1 MISVIYNN
9 GTKFALWSPTIL
21 TFLVPGG
28 LMEMCATCIRVPPLD
43 LKSHTRLV
51 RLRGRTSLRDRFSGT
66 FRDPALSNEVL
77 PPELLESSVSY
88 SCGR

>member
-1 MISVIYNN
+1 
-9 GTKFALWSPTIL
+9 
-21 TFLVPGG
+21 
-28 LMEMCATCIRVPPLD
+28 MEMRATCIRVPPPD

-88 SCGR
+88 SCSAVQCSGRSGFGSTWWARLVRLLYLRLKKI